1 MTRSTTPLQ
10 AFNLLNSSVVLGRE
24 DQMNS
29 TRANF
34 VEEVLAPRVARFG
47 VRLNF

>member
-1 MTRSTTPLQ
+1 
-10 AFNLLNSSVVLGRE
+10 
-24 DQMNS
+24 MNS

-47 VRLNF
+47 VRVNF

>member
-1 MTRSTTPLQ
+1 M
-10 AFNLLNSSVVLGRE
+10 NSNVVLARE

-34 VEEVLAPRVARFG
+34 VEEVLNPRVARVSVKVSF
-47 VRLNF
+47 